1 MLTALLQVRRS
12 GEQRWLEPGTLV
24 TECTE
29 EKFCN
34 TTGVF
39 LHLHEW
45 SNSYVNFE
53 MGDTVEVEIHITKLW
68 GDPIH
73 KAVVHPAAAAKE
85 SGMQC
90 TLPMK
95 LTFNTLI
102 RRRK

>member
-1 MLTALLQVRRS
+1 M
-12 GEQRWLEPGTLV
+12 EPGTLV

-53 MGDTVEVEIHITKLW
+53 MGDTVEVEILVTKLW

-73 KAVVHPAAAAKE
+73 KAVVHPAAAAKVE
-85 SGMQC
+85 LQC
-90 TLPMK
+90 ILPKK

-102 RRRK
+102 